1 MTHFNISGL
10 MSWMKRGMT
19 DSHRNQLLTWAKTEY
34 GNDWEYAY
42 QFMLKNE
49 GQAPTH
55 AQLHGP
61 RIRFSGSKGVA

>member
-1 MTHFNISGL
+1 MTHLISGL

-34 GNDWEYAY
+34 GRDWEYAY
-42 QFMLKNE
+42 QFMLKNH

-61 RIRFSGSKGVA
+61 RINLGSKEVA